1 MHIRPKPPAPMITVG
16 SVVSVGPTFFKRAV
30 GGDARAGERRGA
42 LRRQIADVDQ
52 IARMRQHQIIGIAA
66 VGEHAEALHGAAEIL
81 LAALADRA
89 VAAADPGMRQP
100 AVADLDALRVGPDRH
115 HLADVL
121 VAERHRQLHA
131 AVFEA
136 HALAAA
142 EIEIA
147 VGQMQVAVADAG
159 GQHLQQHLG
168 AGGLGRRI
176 FVALKR
182 LAAGADLE
190 AAHRSSPVD
199 PGAVVVIPAE
209 RSESRNP

>member
-1 MHIRPKPPAPMITVG
+1 
-16 SVVSVGPTFFKRAV
+16 
-30 GGDARAGERRGA
+30 
-42 LRRQIADVDQ
+42 
-52 IARMRQHQIIGIAA
+52 MRQHA
-66 VGEHAEALHGAAEIL
+66 GADFDSL
-81 LAALADRA
+81 
-89 VAAADPGMRQP
+89 G
-100 AVADLDALRVGPDRH
+100 LRSDCD

-131 AVFEA
+131 AVFQA

-159 GQHLQQHLG
+159 GQHLEQHLG
-168 AGGLGRRI
+168 AGRLRRRI

-190 AAHRSSPVD
+190 AAHDTPPNHVMAGLVPAIHVLLSDQRS
-199 PGAVVVIPAE
+199 
-209 RSESRNP
+209 